1 MAAAVEIHTTSTGWA
16 KQRQT
21 PRGAG
26 RSGPG
31 RLLPRH
37 CVADDR
43 VVKPVLLIDENR
55 HAFALISKSR
65 RLALAALNREFQRR
79 FRLAAPDE
87 AARLYPRLTLH
98 DLLPAGMP
106 GNVEVFIDQALVRY
120 DVIVFETGI
129 ARRSLRV
136 EGEAI
141 CGLFEGAWCGAISI
155 SQDS

>member
-1 MAAAVEIHTTSTGWA
+1 MAAAVEIQTNSTGWA

-31 RLLPRH
+31 RLLPRR

-98 DLLPAGMP
+98 DLLP
-106 GNVEVFIDQALVRY
+106 DQALVRY
-120 DVIVFETGI
+120 AVIVFETGI